1 MKYVLTY
8 ETPQDLDMDKVGLHF
23 EAHRAH
29 WKDFL
34 DDGTLLL
41 IGPFA
46 DPRDGA
52 MSVFTTHEAAEA
64 FAANDPFVVHGVVAK
79 WSIKAWNEV
88 LL

>member
-8 ETPQDLDMDKVGLHF
+8 ESPQELDMDKVALHF

-29 WKDFL
+29 WREFL
-34 DDGTLLL
+34 ELGTLLL

-64 FAANDPFVVHGVVAK
+64 FATNDPFVLYGVVAG
-79 WSIKAWNEV
+79 WTIKAWNEV